1 MSELLARKTHRPDKI
16 AYIPNWV
23 DAQDVIPRTRRSG
36 YLPEAWNGKIVF
48 QFFGNLGRV
57 QGLPNLLAALALV
70 KHPRAAFVFIGAGS
84 GEALIERFLREHP
97 ALCAIRKPA
106 LPFSENNIGL
116 AACDVAIVSLAG
128 GMKGLAVPSK
138 AYFSMAADRPLL
150 VIGDPQSELHRL
162 LEEERSIGWY
172 CPPDQPQALAA
183 LIDGICERGVD
194 ALCAAPREVV
204 VRRFSYA
211 DSVRAYARELEALG
225 LRPALDRPLPSGL

>member
-1 MSELLARKTHRPDKI
+1 
-16 AYIPNWV
+16 
-23 DAQDVIPRTRRSG
+23 
-36 YLPEAWNGKIVF
+36 
-48 QFFGNLGRV
+48 
-57 QGLPNLLAALALV
+57 
-70 KHPRAAFVFIGAGS
+70 
-84 GEALIERFLREHP
+84 
-97 ALCAIRKPA
+97 
-106 LPFSENNIGL
+106 
-116 AACDVAIVSLAG
+116 
-128 GMKGLAVPSK
+128 
-138 AYFSMAADRPLL
+138 LL